1 MPARARSA
9 LCYDRPVEHSDSEHE
24 ALWHAVARSRTRA
37 LLIGRQALILLG
49 APVST
54 FDYDFWLHIDDAAAF
69 NAALHPLGL
78 WPSRTPEQA
87 RAVGRY
93 VLENDLR
100 VDVLVARAVPT
111 QEGQRIHFDDVWARH
126 RILEPTPGARVAV
139 PSITDLISTKRFGA
153 RAKDAEDIAF
163 LELLKGRS
171 TGGQE

>member
-1 MPARARSA
+1 M
-9 LCYDRPVEHSDSEHE
+9 EHGESEHE
-24 ALWHAVARSRTRA
+24 ALWRAVARSDARA

-49 APVST
+49 APVAT

-69 NAALHPLGL
+69 NEALLPLGL
-78 WPSRTPEQA
+78 WPNRTPEQA

-111 QEGQRIHFDDVWARH
+111 IEGVRVHFDDVWAR
-126 RILEPTPGARVAV
+126 RRLIEPTSNAKVAV
-139 PSITDLISTKRFGA
+139 PCIADLIATKRFGA

-163 LELLKGRS
+163 LQLLDKRREDDE
-171 TGGQE
+171 T